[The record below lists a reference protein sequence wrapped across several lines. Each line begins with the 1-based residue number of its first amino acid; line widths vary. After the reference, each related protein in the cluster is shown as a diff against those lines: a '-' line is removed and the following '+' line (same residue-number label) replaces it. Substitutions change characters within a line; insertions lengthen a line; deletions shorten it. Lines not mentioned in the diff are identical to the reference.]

1 MLQQVG
7 DEDEAVLQGLAQRPE
22 LPRRPA
28 ADAGSGAR
36 LQVDLGDGD
45 EDDGQD
51 LLGLDAG
58 DADAPG
64 DGDALQMA
72 DADFDLDR
80 ELGLGAYS
88 SGADASSADASS
100 AGRGDVRGPDAAT
113 ADAAVT
119 VASSTGSRTP
129 PPLPERRASH
139 ADENAPAIAAAASKW
154 LGGLW
159 SAASAAKNQARV
171 AVNAVVTNEKVLETV
186 SVAKRVA
193 QTTAA
198 DLRSAALAS
207 VDRIMDAVDP
217 EAETDDDGYPPDRE
231 QDDAAESSTDALDA
245 AGAAHAGAKVL
256 SSAAQLAVHRLGAH

>member
-7 DEDEAVLQGLAQRPE
+7 DEDEAVLQGLAQDLAQRPE

-28 ADAGSGAR
+28 AATAAMADVDTGAR
-36 LQVDLGDGD
+36 LHVDLGDGD
-45 EDDGQD
+45 EEGDQD

-58 DADAPG
+58 DMDAAA
-64 DGDALQMA
+64 DGDTLQMA
-72 DADFDLDR
+72 EADFDLDR

-88 SGADASSADASS
+88 GSADASS
-100 AGRGDVRGPDAAT
+100 SGGGDAGGPASQ
-113 ADAAVT
+113 T

-139 ADENAPAIAAAASKW
+139 ADESAPVIAAAASKW

-217 EAETDDDGYPPDRE
+217 DEETDDDGYPADRE
-231 QDDAAESSTDALDA
+231 HDDAAESSTDALNA
-245 AGAAHAGAKVL
+245 ASAAHAGAKVL
-256 SSAAQLAVHRLGAH
+256 SSAA